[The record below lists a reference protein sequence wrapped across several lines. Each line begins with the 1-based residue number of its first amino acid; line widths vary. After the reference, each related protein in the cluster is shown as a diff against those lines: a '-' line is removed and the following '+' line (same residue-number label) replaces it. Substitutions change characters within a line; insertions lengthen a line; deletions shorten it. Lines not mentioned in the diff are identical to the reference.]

1 VSKSEQVIII
11 GGGLAGC
18 EAAWQLLRRGHAVQM
33 YEMKPQKFSPAH
45 KMENL
50 AELVCSN
57 SLKSNSLDNAHGL
70 LKEEMRRLHSLI
82 IEAADSTA
90 VAAGSALAVDRAQ
103 FAQEVEAKL
112 KAHKNFSLDRTEIT
126 TIPQDSLTIIATGPL
141 TSEAMA
147 QDITKV
153 LNSAAIEKRNLMGLF
168 KNVQMQGAQK
178 TEPRGVYEHT
188 SSGAVCSATQQM
200 SVFQQPHSSYLYF
213 YDAIAPI
220 IEADSIDI
228 NKVFRASRYDK
239 GTPDY
244 LNCPLSEEEYKRFR
258 QELLAGEK
266 VAAKLFED
274 VKHFEGCLPVEVLAE
289 RGEDTLAFG
298 PMKPVGLIDPR
309 TGAMPYAVVQL
320 RRENTA
326 GTLFNLVGFQTKL
339 TWPEQRR
346 VFRLIPGLEKAEFA
360 RYGSIHRN
368 TFIHSPSLLTPSLQ
382 LKNNQNV
389 LFAGQI
395 TGVEGYTESAAMG
408 LLAGLNAAFIMEG
421 KILQPPPSQTAIGA
435 LVNYIVA
442 PESSARF
449 QPMNINFGLLE
460 SLPSKKMKKKER
472 NSRLVN
478 QAMQFLNEWIANQ
491 NLE

>member
-1 VSKSEQVIII
+1 MI
-11 GGGLAGC
+11 
-18 EAAWQLLRRGHAVQM
+18 
-33 YEMKPQKFSPAH
+33 
-45 KMENL
+45 
-50 AELVCSN
+50 
-57 SLKSNSLDNAHGL
+57 
-70 LKEEMRRLHSLI
+70 
-82 IEAADSTA
+82 
-90 VAAGSALAVDRAQ
+90 
-103 FAQEVEAKL
+103 
-112 KAHKNFSLDRTEIT
+112 
-126 TIPQDSLTIIATGPL
+126 TIPRDSLTIIATGPL

-147 QDITKV
+147 QEITRMLSGSSCETQISK
-153 LNSAAIEKRNLMGLF
+153 MT
-168 KNVQMQGAQK
+168 GAEICN
-178 TEPRGVYEHT
+178 TNPDYIGTT
-188 SSGAVCSATQQM
+188 SGGHYATRD
-200 SVFQQPHSSYLYF
+200 LYF

-220 IEADSIDI
+220 IEADSIDMD
-228 NKVFRASRYDK
+228 KVFWASRYDK

-244 LNCPLSEEEYKRFR
+244 LNCPLSEEEYKSFR

-266 VAAKLFED
+266 VAAKSFED

-298 PMKPVGLIDPR
+298 PMKPVGLINPR
-309 TGAMPYAVVQL
+309 TGVMPYAVVQL

-346 VFRLIPGLEKAEFA
+346 VFRLIPGLENAEFA

-382 LKNNQNV
+382 LKNNENV
-389 LFAGQI
+389 FFAGQI
-395 TGVEGYTESAAMG
+395 TGVEGYTESAAIG
-408 LLAGLNAAFIMEG
+408 LLAGLNAAFIIEG
-421 KILQPPPSQTAIGA
+421 KKLQPPPPQTAIGA

-472 NSRLVN
+472 ISRLVN
-478 QAMQFLNEWIANQ
+478 QALQFLNNWIANQ
-491 NLE
+491 DLN

>member
-1 VSKSEQVIII
+1 
-11 GGGLAGC
+11 
-18 EAAWQLLRRGHAVQM
+18 
-33 YEMKPQKFSPAH
+33 
-45 KMENL
+45 MENL

-82 IEAADSTA
+82 IAAADSTA

-103 FAQEVEAKL
+103 FAREVEATL
-112 KAHKNFSLDRTEIT
+112 KAHRNFSLTRTEMI
-126 TIPQDSLTIIATGPL
+126 TIPRDSLTIIATGPL

-147 QDITKV
+147 QEITRMLSGSSCETQISK
-153 LNSAAIEKRNLMGLF
+153 MT
-168 KNVQMQGAQK
+168 GAEICN
-178 TEPRGVYEHT
+178 TNPDYIGTT
-188 SSGAVCSATQQM
+188 SGGHYATRD
-200 SVFQQPHSSYLYF
+200 LYF

-220 IEADSIDI
+220 IEADSIDMD
-228 NKVFRASRYDK
+228 KVFWASRYDK

-244 LNCPLSEEEYKRFR
+244 LNCPLSEEEYKSFR

-266 VAAKLFED
+266 VAAKSFED

-298 PMKPVGLIDPR
+298 PMKPVGLINPR
-309 TGAMPYAVVQL
+309 TDAMPYAVVQL
-320 RRENTA
+320 RKENTA

-346 VFRLIPGLEKAEFA
+346 VFRLIPGLESAEFS

-382 LKNNQNV
+382 LKNNENV
-389 LFAGQI
+389 FFAGQI

-421 KILQPPPSQTAIGA
+421 KKLQPPPPQTAIGA

-442 PESSARF
+442 PESSVRF
-449 QPMNINFGLLE
+449 QPMNINFGLLD

-478 QAMQFLNEWIANQ
+478 QAMQFLNDWIANQ
-491 NLE
+491 DLH